1 MQPEPNSAFTK
12 ESTVLSTQSKQSSST
27 QHGKHHTSVL
37 RSSSNSYGAQPEPS
51 HIAAVGDIIAGSLSD
66 DDKPHGHNLIVRPSI
81 ERDDSSSIAD
91 DPFVSNSA
99 NILVSASVD
108 TRSSKSGF
116 LLTELP
122 TGALPLITPFSY
134 KIF

>member
-1 MQPEPNSAFTK
+1 MYSARFRT
-12 ESTVLSTQSKQSSST
+12 TSSFRAS
-27 QHGKHHTSVL
+27 GVAW
-37 RSSSNSYGAQPEPS
+37 RAQPEPS
-51 HIAAVGDIIAGSLSD
+51 HIAAVGDIIAGSLYS

-91 DPFVSNSA
+91 DPFVSDSA

-108 TRSSKSGF
+108 TRSVSRSSKSGF

-122 TGALPLITPFSY
+122 TGGFPLITLFSY
-134 KIF
+134 RNILTLPRNSHSYALSS